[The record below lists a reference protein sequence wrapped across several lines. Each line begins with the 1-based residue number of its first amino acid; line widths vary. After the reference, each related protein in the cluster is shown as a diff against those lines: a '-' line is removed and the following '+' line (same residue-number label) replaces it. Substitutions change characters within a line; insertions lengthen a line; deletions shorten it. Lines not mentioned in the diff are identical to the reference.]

1 MQQRLFVW
9 LAAVMLA
16 SAPLVAVAQPFTI
29 VTFGD
34 SGPAGSGVSAGEAYP
49 AQLEAALRA
58 QGVQATVVN
67 ISTAG
72 NTTTDAVSKAGQVPA
87 NAKLVI
93 VEFGSNDLRA
103 NVDKA
108 KMDANLEAAVKR
120 LRANGS
126 QVILMGTRGLDYSGV
141 AARTGAVAMQYPPTF
156 RGYIQASGRH
166 LTPEGHRAA
175 VALMMP
181 TVLELLKR

>member
-1 MQQRLFVW
+1 MKQRLFVW

-16 SAPLVAVAQPFTI
+16 GAPLAAAAQPVTI

-34 SGPAGSGVSAGEAYP
+34 SGPAGSGVTTAEAYP

-58 QGVQATVVN
+58 QGIQATVVN
-67 ISTAG
+67 ISTPG
-72 NTTTDAVSKAGQVPA
+72 NTTTDAVNKAGQVPA

-93 VEFGSNDLRA
+93 IEFGSNDLRA

-108 KMDANLEAAVKR
+108 RMDANLEAATKR

-141 AARTGAVAMQYPPTF
+141 AGRTGAVALTYPASF
-156 RGYIQASGRH
+156 RGYISASGRH

>member
-1 MQQRLFVW
+1 MQRFLLAW
-9 LAAVMLA
+9 LAAAFIAGSTLGA
-16 SAPLVAVAQPFTI
+16 AAQPVTV

-34 SGPAGSGVSAGEAYP
+34 SGPAGSGVTTAEAYP

-58 QGVQATVVN
+58 QGIQATVVN

-72 NTTTDAVSKAGQVPA
+72 NTTTDAVNKAGQVPA

-93 VEFGSNDLRA
+93 IEFGSNDLRA

-108 KMDANLEAAVKR
+108 KMDANLETAVKR

-126 QVILMGTRGLDYSGV
+126 QVILMGTRGLDYSAV
-141 AARTGAVAMQYPPTF
+141 AAKTGAVAIQYPPTF
-156 RGYIQASGRH
+156 RSYIQSSGRH
-166 LTPEGHRAA
+166 LSPEGHRAA